1 MSMIKDVA
9 EDQQV
14 DYEAKLERRRY
25 WFAAALI
32 VVVVFSAV
40 ARNGLEVYLI
50 GRVVRTVSGAGR
62 QPAVLRTALLSS
74 MALIALVVATTVLVH
89 LRSVLTSPFRLLLVL
104 FPVVWFIVRDYVTV
118 GGFSYTLVAGAGLII
133 AFWFVAA
140 PYDVLKVVGVLA
152 VVIAGLSLALGVFV
166 PQFALVSNEVT
177 LEKALFGDSLLAGPF
192 THQNSLAL
200 FLMGAGPFVFLLKR
214 KMLWFTI
221 IAVALMW
228 SSSRTALLA
237 GGITL
242 VIVLM
247 LFAVSRKMQALLGGI
262 AILAAVGVMA
272 YLPAVT
278 TDPEAFASRGQ
289 IWLMSFYYLAGEWVI
304 GLSPSWYNRV
314 VPTQI
319 GIFNTA
325 AFHGH
330 NDIVTML
337 VRGGI
342 VALIAVVLAW
352 WFAWRQAVKS
362 HSLPML
368 VIIGFFITVAV
379 VGVAETV
386 WRPEADNPMFAIA
399 IAPICIL
406 LFGTDRIVKEP
417 VVEDS
422 EWEAGRGSVG
432 RRDC

>member
-1 MSMIKDVA
+1 MSVI

-14 DYEAKLERRRY
+14 TYEAKLERRRY

-40 ARNGLEVYLI
+40 ARNGLEVYLN
-50 GRVVRTVSGAGR
+50 GRVVRTVSGAGG
-62 QPAVLRTALLSS
+62 QPAVLRMALLGS
-74 MALIALVVATTVLVH
+74 MALIALVVAITVLAH
-89 LRSVLTSPFRLLLVL
+89 LRSALTSPFRLLLVL
-104 FPVVWFIVRDYVTV
+104 FPVAWFIVRDYVTV
-118 GGFSYTLVAGAGLII
+118 GGLSYTLVAGAGLII

-140 PYDVLKVVGVLA
+140 PYDVLKVMGVLA
-152 VVIAGLSLALGVFV
+152 VGIAGLSLALGVFV
-166 PQFALVSNEVT
+166 PQFALVSNEVS
-177 LEKALFGDSLLAGPF
+177 LQKALFGDGLLAGPF

-200 FLMGAGPFVFLLKR
+200 FLIGAGPFVFLLKR
-214 KMLWFTI
+214 KMLWFTV
-221 IAVALMW
+221 IAVALVW

-242 VIVLM
+242 VIVLI
-247 LFAVSRKMQALLGGI
+247 LSAVSRKIQALLGGI
-262 AILAAVGVMA
+262 AILAAIGVMA

-278 TDPEAFASRGQ
+278 TDPEAFTGRGQ
-289 IWLMSFYYLAGEWVI
+289 IWSMSFYYLAGEWLA
-304 GLSPSWYNRV
+304 GLSPSWYNVV

-342 VALIAVVLAW
+342 VALVAVALAW

-362 HSLPML
+362 QSLPML
-368 VIIGFFITVAV
+368 VIIGFFIIVAV
-379 VGVAETV
+379 AGVAETV

-406 LFGTDRIVKEP
+406 LFGVDRIVKER
-417 VVEDS
+417 VAEDG
-422 EWEAGRGSVG
+422 EREGDPGFVG
-432 RRDC
+432 AP